1 MFFKQV
7 TMFVRCSF
15 SILYRL
21 FFSIQP
27 EHASVTNKGGVVKI
41 KCVGNSKVVINGQS
55 VTKEQQLHHHDRVLF
70 GSSHL
75 YVFHSPQVS

>member
-1 MFFKQV
+1 MLV
-7 TMFVRCSF
+7 PYSF
-15 SILYRL
+15 SILDHY
-21 FFSIQP
+21 FSSIQP

>member
-1 MFFKQV
+1 M
-7 TMFVRCSF
+7 
-15 SILYRL
+15 
-21 FFSIQP
+21 
-27 EHASVTNKGGVVKI
+27 TNKGGVVKI

-75 YVFHSPQVS
+75 YVFHSPQVSKMDKHFTQASTNVI